1 MAKRKAGKTMDDYF
15 DLLGKSFRLSWS
27 HKEIWI
33 FGLFAAIASTGSIFT
48 RVVQTI
54 RRIEPT
60 DELSVELVRQAV
72 NGLPWLLQYI
82 RNLIQLDT
90 TRIILTVAV
99 IILLLVLLALVVLGS
114 QQLLITALHRAE
126 KRKKQ
131 LSFKKLFLE
140 LNHPHLWQLF
150 AINALSW
157 IAINIILIATSFPLS
172 ALLSEASG
180 YNSLVYA
187 AFYLALIPLA
197 FVINSLAMFTMINVI
212 RRGEGLHEAFG
223 HSYHLLKK
231 HWLTALE
238 LGILLYLINLVAPIV
253 IFLAAIVFA
262 VFSSIIGFASLSTG
276 TVILMTILSV
286 ITLIII
292 ILFLLAVTG
301 FIVTF
306 NYAVWAHLMMKL
318 EGPGIL
324 STMEHLSSGILRRI
338 KR

>member
-1 MAKRKAGKTMDDYF
+1 MAKRGAGKTMDDYL
-15 DLLGKSFRLSWS
+15 DLLGKSFRVTWS

-54 RRIEPT
+54 RRIEPS
-60 DELSVELVRQAV
+60 DELSAGLIRQAV
-72 NGLPWLLQYI
+72 EGLPWVLQYT

-90 TRIILTVAV
+90 TRIILTVAA
-99 IILLLVLLALVVLGS
+99 ILLILVLLTLIVLGS

-131 LSFKKLFLE
+131 LSFKKLFRE

-150 AINALSW
+150 VINALSW
-157 IAINIILIATSFPLS
+157 IAINIILIAASFPLS
-172 ALLSEASG
+172 ALLSEAVG
-180 YNSLVYA
+180 YNALVYA

-197 FVINSLAMFTMINVI
+197 FLINGLAMFSMINVI

-223 HSYHLLKK
+223 HSYQLLKD
-231 HWLTALE
+231 HWLAALE
-238 LGILLYLINLVAPIV
+238 VGILLYLINLIAPIA
-253 IFLAAIVFA
+253 IFLAAILFA

-292 ILFLLAVTG
+292 TFFLLATTG

-306 NYAVWAHLMMKL
+306 NYSVWAHLMMKL
-318 EGPGIL
+318 EGQGIL
-324 STMEHLSSGILRRI
+324 STMEHLGGGLLRRI